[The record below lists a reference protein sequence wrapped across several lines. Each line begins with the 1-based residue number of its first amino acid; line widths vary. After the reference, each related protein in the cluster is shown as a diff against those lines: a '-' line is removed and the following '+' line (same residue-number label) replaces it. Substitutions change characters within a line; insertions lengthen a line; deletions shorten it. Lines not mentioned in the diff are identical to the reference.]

1 ISLSFAVRIRGDG
14 VARGGARYLGRAFR
28 RPTVSCEG
36 NLASAR
42 SASRVL
48 RCAPD
53 LAARGFA
60 LDTSL
65 APALASSQATFGPRK
80 GSLMSPRYFA
90 PRHRRP
96 SPAALQ
102 ALDFGL
108 QVRFEAHPSQR
119 TIFSGAESFSAQQLT
134 SELSELVSGLRIRS
148 FAVRAQLE
156 EVTSALMVNL
166 ECG

>member
-1 ISLSFAVRIRGDG
+1 M
-14 VARGGARYLGRAFR
+14 ARVGARAWVVPFR

-48 RCAPD
+48 RSAPD
-53 LAARGFA
+53 LAARGLA

-65 APALASSQATFGPRK
+65 PPAWGSSQATSGPRN

-134 SELSELVSGLRIRS
+134 SELSELISGLRIRS

-156 EVTSALMVNL
+156 EV
-166 ECG
+166 